1 MFPYPVIMNDKTG
14 EKNLYFVNIG
24 SYQKDKLNELHEF
37 ALFVADSPTD
47 AKKKAKESLLEN
59 VSNKHKDNL
68 MEVDECLQVN
78 TASGKFIHLQKSE
91 ETFDLQPDWCGYNV
105 IG

>member
-1 MFPYPVIMNDKTG
+1 MKLDGTDVEKTIMHAED
-14 EKNLYFVNIG
+14 I
-24 SYQKDKLNELHEF
+24 LNS
-37 ALFVADSPTD
+37 DSTLSSSV
-47 AKKKAKESLLEN
+47 KVVLTLLL
-59 VSNKHKDNL
+59 VLIK
-68 MEVDECLQVN
+68 VDEYLQVN